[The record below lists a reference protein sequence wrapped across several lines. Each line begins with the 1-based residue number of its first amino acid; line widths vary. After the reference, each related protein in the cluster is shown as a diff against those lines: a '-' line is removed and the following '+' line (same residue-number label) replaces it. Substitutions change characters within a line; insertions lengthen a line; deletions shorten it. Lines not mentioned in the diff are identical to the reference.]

1 MGMEVVLP
9 VSVNIEV
16 FKCMPKSSTS
26 AMPVSN
32 TDVRFP
38 VNSKLLPDQKQ
49 SPFTQTRTANYSLG
63 TRTSLLPRRFQHIVA
78 ELSLENVL
86 FQKIPRK
93 ISWVTK
99 MKNISVFH

>member
-1 MGMEVVLP
+1 
-9 VSVNIEV
+9 
-16 FKCMPKSSTS
+16 MPKSSTL

-32 TDVRFP
+32 TDVRLP

-49 SPFTQTRTANYSLG
+49 SHFTQQKQSLF
-63 TRTSLLPRRFQHIVA
+63 PRRFQHIVA
-78 ELSLENVL
+78 ELSLENGL

-93 ISWVTK
+93 VSRVTK